1 MNELIHVSA
10 TTLEL
15 QETVVLLSEKLAQP
29 FYSDERK
36 LGISQ
41 YLGYLF
47 FELSERKR
55 EIAEFEEAR
64 GYLVE

>member
-41 YLGYLF
+41 YLNYLF
-47 FELSERKR
+47 FELDQRKL
-55 EIAEFEEAR
+55 EIAGFNESN